1 MRDLANRLDL
11 CSINTATLGHR
22 EKIST
27 VIDAVARH
35 GYGAICPWRR
45 DLQDENVTAIARQ
58 IRDARLTVSGY
69 CRSTYF
75 PALTRQ
81 DLEANIAD
89 NIKAVTD
96 AATPAA
102 SEEEVRTLFVSG
114 LPSDVT
120 ERELYL
126 IFNRCEGFDNSHLYA
141 APLFLT
147 SFHWSPLSLFCVFS

>member
-1 MRDLANRLDL
+1 MSFPQLPSLE
-11 CSINTATLGHR
+11 SH
-22 EKIST
+22 
-27 VIDAVARH
+27 AVSA
-35 GYGAICPWRR
+35 ASS
-45 DLQDENVTAIARQ
+45 A
-58 IRDARLTVSGY
+58 
-69 CRSTYF
+69 
-75 PALTRQ
+75 
-81 DLEANIAD
+81 
-89 NIKAVTD
+89 AVTD